1 MKFLTVISII
11 ILGELAWIG
20 YVFQSKLTAMQKL
33 IPDVLQINSW
43 LPSYFYLLAGITG
56 LMIIFVIIRKPKLM
70 VLGIVIQLGM
80 LSYVILAQSSSVDPE
95 NVRYFKTATGTG
107 RFAKITYD
115 MTWQLTR
122 RTGQYVVYVNPP
134 RGQLTNEL
142 RQYIK
147 ASGLVLRTLRVE
159 DNADLSLLVDT
170 GGQPLIANKPRL
182 IIVGQNTVTPVK
194 TQTPWYVFWQNDAH
208 DLRTSSEFKA
218 QLAKIYG

>member
-11 ILGELAWIG
+11 ILSELAWIG
-20 YVFQSKLTAMQKL
+20 YVFQSKLTAMKKL

-56 LMIIFVIIRKPKLM
+56 LMIILVIIRKPKLM
-70 VLGIVIQLGM
+70 MLGIVIQLGM
-80 LSYVILAQSSSVDPE
+80 LSYVILAQSSAVDAE
-95 NVRYFKTATGTG
+95 NVRYFKTAAGTG
-107 RFAKITYD
+107 RFARITYD

-122 RTGQYVVYVNPP
+122 RTGQYVIYVNPP
-134 RGQLTNEL
+134 KGQLTNEL
-142 RQYIK
+142 RHYIK
-147 ASGLVLRTLRVE
+147 ANGLVLRTLRVE

-170 GGQPLIANKPRL
+170 GGQPVIANKPRL

-194 TQTPWYVFWQNDAH
+194 TQAPWYVFWQNNTH
-208 DLRTSSEFKA
+208 DLRTPRDFKT